1 MLYEKILSSQ
11 QVFMSHDPDCMSSEY
26 HDTNILNNVS
36 EHQVRDSEEEEFT
49 EVTEQLEWKI
59 NTIYH
64 RLQEEQVC
72 RSALTL

>member
-1 MLYEKILSSQ
+1 MIQE
-11 QVFMSHDPDCMSSEY
+11 CMNSVY
-26 HDTNILNNVS
+26 HDTVITVSCQHHPNILNNVS